1 MKNKCGILLRLL
13 IVIIFCIGS
22 IVGLSACS
30 GNKGNEDIDPPNQEI
45 PSDPSLDTI
54 FDSDGTGADTNGLTY
69 QKFISRSK
77 KYKIAWITGYNG
89 SDYADVVIPET
100 VDTGYTVTKIEEKA
114 FENSNISSVAI
125 PSQLEEIGSY
135 AFRNCQFLQEIDLG
149 EVVSIENH
157 AFNKCILLKTVTIPN
172 TCLYLGNSA
181 FADCISLENVSLS
194 YSLTEL
200 NNFAFSGCTALKTVE
215 VPSSVV
221 AVGENVFYNCESLE
235 SVTLPSSVESVGGSL
250 FSGCISLKSITINGK
265 WKKIPESF
273 CEGCNSLS
281 EIQIPEG
288 IESIGQK
295 AFANCASL
303 KSVVTP
309 TSLQVIYAEA
319 FDQCDNLENVVL
331 QEGLTAIYHDAFG
344 SNYGSYSPGFMER
357 HLTSIIIPSTVVRI
371 DSGAF
376 CMGRSYI
383 NTQTNEISYDDNV
396 YIFNNPGTWIQRETY
411 IYCVA
416 SDKPTA
422 WSNDWTNW
430 PNSNI
435 KWGYQLE
442 GNQ

>member
-1 MKNKCGILLRLL
+1 MKNKCGTFLRLL

-22 IVGLSACS
+22 VVGLNACS
-30 GNKGNEDIDPPNQEI
+30 NNTGDEDKIPPNQET
-45 PSDPSLDTI
+45 PTDPSLDTI
-54 FDSDGTGADTNGLTY
+54 FDSDGTGADANGLTY

-89 SDYADVVIPET
+89 SDYAEVVIPET

-125 PSQLEEIGSY
+125 PSQLKEIGSY

-172 TCLYLGNSA
+172 TCSYLGNSA

-194 YSLTEL
+194 SSLMEL
-200 NNFAFSGCTALKTVE
+200 NNFTFSGCTALKIVD

-235 SVTLPSSVESVGGSL
+235 SVTLTSSVESVGGSL
-250 FSGCISLKSITINGK
+250 FSGCISLKSITLNGK
-265 WKKIPESF
+265 WKEIPESF
-273 CEGCNSLS
+273 CEGCDSLS
-281 EIQIPEG
+281 EIEIPEG

-344 SNYGSYSPGFMER
+344 SNYDSYSPGYMER
-357 HLTSIIIPSTVVRI
+357 HLTTVIIPSTVVRI

-396 YIFNNPGTWIQRETY
+396 YIFNNPGTWTQRETY

-416 SDKPTA
+416 SDKPAA

>member
-1 MKNKCGILLRLL
+1 M
-13 IVIIFCIGS
+13 
-22 IVGLSACS
+22 
-30 GNKGNEDIDPPNQEI
+30 
-45 PSDPSLDTI
+45 
-54 FDSDGTGADTNGLTY
+54 
-69 QKFISRSK
+69 
-77 KYKIAWITGYNG
+77 
-89 SDYADVVIPET
+89 
-100 VDTGYTVTKIEEKA
+100 
-114 FENSNISSVAI
+114 
-125 PSQLEEIGSY
+125 
-135 AFRNCQFLQEIDLG
+135 
-149 EVVSIENH
+149 
-157 AFNKCILLKTVTIPN
+157 
-172 TCLYLGNSA
+172 
-181 FADCISLENVSLS
+181 
-194 YSLTEL
+194 
-200 NNFAFSGCTALKTVE
+200 E

-250 FSGCISLKSITINGK
+250 FSGCVSLKSITINGK

-344 SNYGSYSPGFMER
+344 SNYDSYSPGFMER
-357 HLTSIIIPSTVVRI
+357 HLTSVIIPSTVVRI

-416 SDKPTA
+416 SDKPAA

-430 PNSNI
+430 PDLNI

-442 GNQ
+442 DNQ